1 MSSTSRATVSNKTM
15 QNIVSATVEP
25 SLDKTE
31 WKFVDLTGN
40 QLLRDILQ
48 AFNWSKNNLTK
59 MHKYQGLGWAFT
71 SLSCYSLLVNT
82 IQGVYK
88 GGINFI
94 AKTLH

>member
-31 WKFVDLTGN
+31 WKFVDLAGN

-59 MHKYQGLGWAFT
+59 MYKYGKGSAGRLLLCLVI
-71 SLSCYSLLVNT
+71 LSW
-82 IQGVYK
+82 
-88 GGINFI
+88 
-94 AKTLH
+94 